1 MNVKSIFIGVGL
13 FVSGAGVGAFVAN
26 RYLENKWMKAAE
38 MEIHDSMK
46 EFYERQKDD
55 GTIRFKEEPV
65 LDFDDRDKAIAI
77 AKGQKYTK
85 NDELKSQYNL
95 VGVDAS
101 EEDDWSAL
109 VEAEKREEENEF
121 PEEYINVEEPERDP
135 EPYVISFED
144 FNNTRD
150 GYDKI
155 TLLYF
160 ALDDTLTGEDEELDP
175 SLEDHVGVD
184 ALDSFGIKSEDP
196 DMVYIRN
203 DDLGIDF
210 EIIKLEKSYR
220 EAVLG
225 IHEEPVPVPKRPAK
239 RSKPKTE
246 DI

>member
-38 MEIHDSMK
+38 AEIHDSMK
-46 EFYERQKDD
+46 EFYERQNA
-55 GTIRFKEEPV
+55 IHEEDATV

-77 AKGQKYTK
+77 AKGQNYTK
-85 NDELKSQYNL
+85 NDELKAQYDL

-101 EEDDWSAL
+101 EEDDWDAL

-121 PEEYINVEEPERDP
+121 PEEYIHVEEADRDS

-144 FNNTRD
+144 YNNTRD
-150 GYDKI
+150 EYDKI

-160 ALDDTLTGEDEELDP
+160 AQDDTLTGEDEELDP

-210 EIIKLEKSYR
+210 EIIRLEKSYR